1 MSSSSAPALGL
12 RAAARVVWRSLGLLR
27 PIRWQLAALVSTSLA
42 IMAGFLGASLWLVF
56 RVVWD
61 LVGQGTPP
69 AAWELQ
75 LLGVA
80 GADPTSLRAAIAHA
94 AAPRLVLG
102 TILGVGA
109 ALALGYWG
117 IALLQRVNQALR
129 LALFD
134 RYQALSLRFHADAA
148 VGDLIYRLYQ
158 DSAMV
163 TQILDTLAVQPLLAS
178 GTAAI
183 GVAALLALAPEYAA
197 VALGTVPVVLVI
209 VALASR
215 RLRDRFRAAREA
227 QSALTARVQEAT
239 LGIRTIKAYGN
250 EALAQRRFDDAS
262 REALRR
268 ALAARG
274 LLAIYKTLVFLAVG
288 AAGAAIAL
296 IATTRAAAEPPLAR
310 PLFGM
315 TVFGLAAYNA
325 TKMLAGMLLGSVR
338 GLAGLWGRAQDM
350 LVGLDRAFAVLDRVP
365 DVRDALGATPLHPFA
380 RDVVLRDVEFAY
392 EPGAP
397 VLRGVSLE
405 ARSGEV
411 VALVG
416 PTGAG
421 KSTVLALVAR
431 LFDPDAGEVLID
443 GRDIRTA
450 TLRSVRG
457 QVAIALQEH
466 VLFGATVRE
475 NLRYGDPHADE
486 AAVVAAAEL
495 ACADEF
501 IRRLP
506 DGYDTA
512 LGERGAKLS
521 TGQRQRLGIARALV
535 RNAPIL
541 LLDEPTASLDAAT
554 EARLL
559 ANLRRWA
566 AGRCVFLVTH
576 RLSIV
581 AGTDRIVFL
590 EDGRVVETGTHAAL
604 MAEPDGRYRAF
615 VEAHRM
621 AGGSDAA

>member
-1 MSSSSAPALGL
+1 VHPQPEPGPGVG
-12 RAAARVVWRSLGLLR
+12 ARVVRRSLGLLR
-27 PIRWQLAALVSTSLA
+27 PVRWQLAALVATSLIA
-42 IMAGFLGASLWLVF
+42 IAIFLGASLWLVF

-61 LVGQGTPP
+61 LIGQGTPP
-69 AAWELQ
+69 AAWELR

-80 GADPTSLRAAIAHA
+80 PGDPSTVRVAIAAA

-102 TILGVGA
+102 SVLAVA
-109 ALALGYWG
+109 VALAFAYWG
-117 IALLQRVNQALR
+117 IALLQRVNQELR

-163 TQILDTLAVQPLLAS
+163 TQILDTLAIQPLLAL
-178 GTAAI
+178 GTFAI
-183 GVAALLALAPEYAA
+183 GVAVLLALAPAYAA
-197 VALGTVPVVLVI
+197 MALLAVPVVLLV
-209 VALASR
+209 VRFATA

-227 QSALTARVQEAT
+227 QSDLTARVQETA

-250 EALAQRRFDDAS
+250 EALAQRRFEDAS
-262 REALRR
+262 HEALRR

-274 LLAIYKTLVFLAVG
+274 LLAVYKTLVFLAVG
-288 AAGAAIAL
+288 AVTAGIAL
-296 IATTRAAAEPPLAR
+296 VATTRAAAEPPLAR

-315 TVFGLAAYNA
+315 TVFGLAAWNA
-325 TKMLAGMLLGSVR
+325 TKMLSGMMLGPIR

-350 LVGLDRAFAVLDRVP
+350 LAGLHRAFAVLDRVP
-365 DVRDALGATPLHPFA
+365 DVRDAPDATPLAPFA
-380 RDVVLRDVEFAY
+380 RDVVLRDVDFAY
-392 EPGAP
+392 EPGVP
-397 VLRGVSLE
+397 ILRGVTLL
-405 ARSGEV
+405 ARAGEV

-421 KSTVLALVAR
+421 KSTVLALIAR
-431 LFDPDAGEVLID
+431 LLDPDAGQVLID
-443 GRDIRTA
+443 GRDVRTA
-450 TLRSVRG
+450 TVRSVRS

-466 VLFGATVRE
+466 VLFGTTVRD
-475 NLRYGDPHADE
+475 NLRYAAPDADD
-486 AAVVAAAEL
+486 AAVVAAAGV

-506 DGYDTA
+506 QGYNTA
-512 LGERGAKLS
+512 LGERGTKLS

-541 LLDEPTASLDAAT
+541 LLDEPTASLDATT

-559 ANLRRWA
+559 ANLRRWS

-576 RLSIV
+576 RLSTV
-581 AGTDRIVFL
+581 EGADRIVFL
-590 EDGRVVETGTHAAL
+590 EAGRVVEAGTHVEL
-604 MAEPDGRYRAF
+604 MARAPGRYRAF
-615 VEAHRM
+615 VEAHR
-621 AGGSDAA
+621 STAA